1 MVNRCRCFHLCHY
14 TWAQTLGIR
23 WTAEH
28 ASIFM
33 NSVWALLQ
41 KPMWYGWNSC
51 KLSIC
56 WNHSKLFWADC
67 KNPCAFWYFYVGVQ
81 FSWVTSTSSTHRF
94 ERIKY
99 DTPFQ
104 RHTITEQSYVI
115 SCQCWSEKGAKLC
128 NILSMLKRKI
138 GSGGGNRALLRYIIA
153 INNPTNIKNK
163 WIFNK
168 YCAIKIFSY
177 LQCGNLHMDIE
188 GAKNHINP
196 TKHSRVGSIFT
207 NKSLRDHPIA
217 ANTDI
222 MIDLNAQSRGTI
234 WNNNTMTRSVG
245 SVSDKNTRDIGKLKL
260 GWRN

>member
-28 ASIFM
+28 ASIVM

-81 FSWVTSTSSTHRF
+81 VSWVTSL
-94 ERIKY
+94 
-99 DTPFQ
+99 DTPFRKDQ
-104 RHTITEQSYVI
+104 VWYTISAAYHN
-115 SCQCWSEKGAKLC
+115 GAKLC

-138 GSGGGNRALLRYIIA
+138 GSGGGNRALLRYE
-153 INNPTNIKNK
+153 
-163 WIFNK
+163 FNWFLL
-168 YCAIKIFSY
+168 YFSY
-177 LQCGNLHMDIE
+177 RRDILNL
-188 GAKNHINP
+188 IN
-196 TKHSRVGSIFT
+196 R
-207 NKSLRDHPIA
+207 LLA
-217 ANTDI
+217 
-222 MIDLNAQSRGTI
+222 GTI
-234 WNNNTMTRSVG
+234 VIVCG
-245 SVSDKNTRDIGKLKL
+245 SLSNYI
-260 GWRN
+260 

>member
-1 MVNRCRCFHLCHY
+1 MINQCRCFYLCHY

-28 ASIFM
+28 ASIVM

-81 FSWVTSTSSTHRF
+81 VSWVTSTSWTPRF

-104 RHTITEQSYVI
+104 RHTITEQKPCNKFRRGRLPSF
-115 SCQCWSEKGAKLC
+115 APLC
-128 NILSMLKRKI
+128 TWDSA
-138 GSGGGNRALLRYIIA
+138 SA
-153 INNPTNIKNK
+153 ITC
-163 WIFNK
+163 F
-168 YCAIKIFSY
+168 
-177 LQCGNLHMDIE
+177 E
-188 GAKNHINP
+188 
-196 TKHSRVGSIFT
+196 
-207 NKSLRDHPIA
+207 SLIVA
-217 ANTDI
+217 W
-222 MIDLNAQSRGTI
+222 MS
-234 WNNNTMTRSVG
+234 
-245 SVSDKNTRDIGKLKL
+245 
-260 GWRN
+260 

>member
-28 ASIFM
+28 ASIVM

-81 FSWVTSTSSTHRF
+81 VTHETWTPRF
-94 ERIKY
+94 EKIKY

-128 NILSMLKRKI
+128 NTLSMLKPWSFLKL
-138 GSGGGNRALLRYIIA
+138 SSFLNGGCYRALDLTRIENSFMISFSSRS
-153 INNPTNIKNK
+153 NI
-163 WIFNK
+163 
-168 YCAIKIFSY
+168 
-177 LQCGNLHMDIE
+177 
-188 GAKNHINP
+188 
-196 TKHSRVGSIFT
+196 
-207 NKSLRDHPIA
+207 
-217 ANTDI
+217 
-222 MIDLNAQSRGTI
+222 TI
-234 WNNNTMTRSVG
+234 Q
-245 SVSDKNTRDIGKLKL
+245 
-260 GWRN
+260 